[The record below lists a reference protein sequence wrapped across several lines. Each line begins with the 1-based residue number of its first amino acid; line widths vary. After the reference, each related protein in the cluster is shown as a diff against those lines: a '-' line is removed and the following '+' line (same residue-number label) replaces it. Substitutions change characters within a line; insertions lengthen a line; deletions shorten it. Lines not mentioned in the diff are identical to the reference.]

1 MPFPPIQAAGR
12 RPGCPA
18 TPNQLPRI
26 LQVSPYEIS
35 GGAAKIVLDLYQ
47 GYLSRGYPSYMAVG
61 RKDRSDSNVFL
72 IPNQQY
78 ASNWA
83 RLWGK
88 IEKRLVAARHAR
100 AAEVA
105 AALAQWK
112 QTIQMQLGMEV
123 FDFPGTYD
131 LLDLL
136 DPPPDIVH
144 AHNLHLNYF
153 DLRALPWLSQRVPLV
168 LSLHDA
174 WLLSGHCAHS
184 INCERWMT
192 GCGHCPDLCIYAPV
206 KRDATAY
213 NWRRKKRIYAN
224 SRFYVATPCEWL
236 MKKVERSMLYPAA
249 LETRVIPYGVDLTVF
264 KPRAKRE
271 ARAVLNI
278 AQDKAVVLVRAKALK
293 PNNYWFD
300 YQVVKTALEV
310 ILQQTQ
316 IPVTIIALGDNHPAE
331 QVGQSEL
338 RYIPHLENHHELA
351 QYYQAADTYL
361 HISRADTFP
370 LAVLE
375 ALACGTPVIA
385 TQVGGIPEQILDG
398 KTGFLAPA
406 GDPESVVNR
415 TLRVLWDRELRNQM
429 GRNAANDARKRFDLE
444 RYIDQYLAW
453 YQEMLETRL
462 YLENKKSMMDSEREE
477 TPRWK

>member
-12 RPGCPA
+12 RPGRPVMPSQA
-18 TPNQLPRI
+18 PRI

-35 GGAAKIVLDLYQ
+35 GGAAKIALDLYQ

-78 ASNWA
+78 ASTWA
-83 RLWGK
+83 RWWGK
-88 IEKRLVAARHAR
+88 IEKRLIAARHAK
-100 AAEVA
+100 AAKVA

-112 QTIQMQLGMEV
+112 QTFQVQLGLEV

-153 DLRALPWLSQRVPLV
+153 DLRALPWLSQRAPLV

-174 WLLSGHCAHS
+174 WLLSGHCAHA

-192 GCGHCPDLCIYAPV
+192 GCGHCPDLRIYAPV

-213 NWRRKKRIYAN
+213 NWRRKKRIFAN
-224 SRFYVATPCEWL
+224 SRLYIATPCEWL
-236 MKKVERSMLYPAA
+236 MKKVERSMLYPAV
-249 LETRVIPYGVDLTVF
+249 LEARVIPYGVDLTVF

-271 ARAVLNI
+271 ARAALNI

-300 YQVVKTALEV
+300 YPVVKTALEV
-310 ILQQTQ
+310 LLKQTRT
-316 IPVTIIALGDNHPAE
+316 PMTIIALGDNCPTEH
-331 QVGQSEL
+331 VGGSEL
-338 RYIPHLENHHELA
+338 RYIPYLENHHELA
-351 QYYQAADTYL
+351 QYYQAADMYL

-375 ALACGTPVIA
+375 ALACGTPVVA

-406 GDPESVVNR
+406 RDPHSVVDLTAR
-415 TLRVLWDRELRNQM
+415 LLRDRELSIRM
-429 GRNAANDARKRFDLE
+429 GQNAAEDARKRFDLE
-444 RYIDQYLAW
+444 RYTDQYLAW
-453 YQEMLETRL
+453 YQEILEARL
-462 YLENKKSMMDSEREE
+462 YLDNKKAMIYSDREA
-477 TPRWK
+477 T